1 MKSWFQ
7 EKFAPYLVS
16 MPERALRSLSGLS
29 AGLVRELSE
38 ITMPRAIRRGRL
50 YQNLVE
56 ATLRF
61 MIEKVGNVEGVYPT
75 GEQLSEDFLLRR
87 TAGSGIELIGLLAF
101 RASPVWVLA
110 ALADISGGGRYL
122 IQEITSELKREGLLE
137 ADAQFSNV
145 DQMLDGLERSAGR
158 LAENINSPPLD
169 VAGLRKEWASLRAD
183 LKSIPPGNLPSGETV
198 RDTWSE
204 LKRVSAAQDRSIFEM
219 SSVLALDAINALPE
233 KIRWLSSAAR
243 LATGRTGEV
252 VAGAILTH
260 YRETL
265 ARIHETGYAGYVVR
279 QFRPYLYAAA
289 LQFSPQH
296 QTLTQRLISSRKR
309 S

>member
-1 MKSWFQ
+1 
-7 EKFAPYLVS
+7 
-16 MPERALRSLSGLS
+16 
-29 AGLVRELSE
+29 
-38 ITMPRAIRRGRL
+38 MPRVIRRGRL

-61 MIEKVGNVEGVYPT
+61 MIETVGNVEGVYPT

-87 TAGSGIELIGLLAF
+87 TAGNGIELIGIVAF

-110 ALADISGGGRYL
+110 ALADVSGGGRHL
-122 IQEITSELKREGLLE
+122 IQEITSELKREGLL
-137 ADAQFSNV
+137 AVDTQFTSV

-158 LAENINSPPLD
+158 LAEAINTPPLD
-169 VAGLRKEWASLRAD
+169 VAGLRKEWASLRRD
-183 LKSIPPGNLPSGETV
+183 LQSIPPGNLPSGDAI
-198 RDTWSE
+198 RDTWLE
-204 LKRVSAAQDRSIFEM
+204 LKRVSVAQDRSVFQM
-219 SSVLALDAINALPE
+219 SSVLALDAVNSLPQ

-243 LATGRTGEV
+243 LATEKTGEV
-252 VAGAILTH
+252 FAAALLGH

-265 ARIHETGYAGYVVR
+265 AMIRETGYASYAVR

-289 LQFSPQH
+289 LQFSPRQ
-296 QTLTQRLISSRKR
+296 QTLTQRLISSRRR